1 MIGIDVT
8 VLNDGILRTFADLKN
23 VKVAKVVRNAARDIV
38 YGAYL
43 ATPRSTAKKSPYAEV
58 PNQFH
63 DGNVKIRLD
72 PGGRKKPQP
81 PSERERLTPYRLVV
95 RRGWSKAT
103 WIGAMRALQMNQK
116 TAAKLDEAS
125 KGMVQ
130 KKKPTT
136 PPADLRSKVE
146 DICTKP
152 ESPMKEITNRVYF
165 LSPKQSGVDE
175 RILQAGYDR
184 AAAKIDTELHKLL
197 DKALE
202 GQKS

>member
-8 VLNDGILRTFADLKN
+8 VLNDGILQTFADLKN

-58 PNQFH
+58 PKKKNTGTFI
-63 DGNVKIRLD
+63 VRLD
-72 PGGRKKPQP
+72 PGGRVDP
-81 PSERERLTPYRLVV
+81 PSPSAIKLFKPYRLVV

-103 WIGAMRALQMNQK
+103 WIGAMRALQMKQK

-125 KGMVQ
+125 KAMVQ

-146 DICTKP
+146 DISTNP

-165 LSPKQSGVDE
+165 LSPSQSGVDE

-202 GQKS
+202 GQS

>member
-8 VLNDGILRTFADLKN
+8 VLNDGILQTFADLKN
-23 VKVAKVVRNAARDIV
+23 VKIAKVVRNAARDIV

-63 DGNVKIRLD
+63 SGNVKIRLD

-81 PSERERLTPYRLVV
+81 PSERERLSPYRLVV

-125 KGMVQ
+125 KAMVQ

-146 DICTKP
+146 DISTKP
-152 ESPMKEITNRVYF
+152 DSPMKEITNRVYF

-202 GQKS
+202 GQS